1 MGCWEPAGVPHSTLL
16 PRGPRSHVGGVGR
29 CTGSRLLANPR
40 CMLTTP
46 RARTGSPVLA
56 GASEVGMLQ
65 IKEARVVTRSRPHG
79 LARGGAEVRTREQDL
94 FSPKLHHLSGSRR
107 RGASHSAPRKAES
120 RGRRR
125 LVCQPSLSALKT
137 ERPGRSGGTACEW
150 HSSVFVCVCVCVCV
164 LKDLGMS
171 WGPHGCAVGPP
182 PWEGLPALLPCCVN
196 RSGCRD
202 GAQGR
207 TMLGPPG
214 HLSALLWFGDKCAER
229 AL

>member
-1 MGCWEPAGVPHSTLL
+1 MFPEGAAAGPRDRATLTGRNSSPFRWGGSWEPAGVPHSTLL

-46 RARTGSPVLA
+46 RARTGSPVLV
-56 GASEVGMLQ
+56 GASEVGMLP
-65 IKEARVVTRSRPHG
+65 ELRLEPGSRK
-79 LARGGAEVRTREQDL
+79 DL

-107 RGASHSAPRKAES
+107 RGASHSPHKAES

-150 HSSVFVCVCVCVCV
+150 HSSVCVCVCV
-164 LKDLGMS
+164 KRPG
-171 WGPHGCAVGPP
+171 
-182 PWEGLPALLPCCVN
+182 N
-196 RSGCRD
+196 
-202 GAQGR
+202 
-207 TMLGPPG
+207 PPG
-214 HLSALLWFGDKCAER
+214 PTWLCCGTPSLGRPPCLAVLLCQQER
-229 AL
+229 L